1 MNETILHALLEA
13 GVRHGASDVH
23 FRPGAPPYYRVN
35 TQLVP
40 LKADSL
46 TPAATE
52 TLARLIAGQRMKSG
66 EHTQEVDSSYQ
77 LPGVARFRVNIY
89 RQRETYGLVLR
100 IIPTESPTL
109 AKLNLPPVIET
120 IADADRGLVLVTG
133 TTGSGKSTT
142 LAAIVNHINETR
154 MAHVLTIEDPI
165 EFMHVNK
172 RSSISQ
178 REIGVDTASF
188 NVGLRA
194 ALRQDPDVILVGEM
208 RDAESIDIALK
219 AAETGHLVF
228 STVHT
233 TDATKTIGRI
243 LGVFPAEEQEQVRQR
258 LAQNLHSTISQR
270 LLPRRDG
277 SGMVVAQE
285 IMLCTGS
292 IREAI
297 AKPGSMSIKDLIEK
311 SRIQYKMQSFD
322 QHLVDLMKAGH
333 ITKEVALSAATSP
346 SDFERNLSYT

>member
-1 MNETILHALLEA
+1 M
-13 GVRHGASDVH
+13 
-23 FRPGAPPYYRVN
+23 P
-35 TQLVP
+35 
-40 LKADSL
+40 KAKNSVSKL
-46 TPAATE
+46 SP
-52 TLARLIAGQRMKSG
+52 
-66 EHTQEVDSSYQ
+66 
-77 LPGVARFRVNIY
+77 ARFRVNIY

-100 IIPTESPTL
+100 IIPTEAPTL

-165 EFMHVNK
+165 EFMHSNK

-297 AKPGSMSIKDLIEK
+297 SKPGSMSIKDLIEK

-322 QHLVDLMKAGH
+322 QHLVDLMKSGL